1 MFEYPIGYE
10 TIGCVAMLTNP
21 KVGSGSVRHAA
32 EKAMERFGV
41 LGVEVFTF
49 QGVNLQDTRRLTRQ
63 AIEDEFDAIV
73 VCGGDGTVN
82 VALQEV
88 VGTDMPIGIIPA
100 GIGNDHA
107 RQFRLPMTPE
117 SAADVI
123 YEGFTTTSDV
133 GKLTDSNGESRYFGT
148 VACAG
153 FDSAFGTRMA
163 GLHLPSSKL
172 GYSASVAA
180 EFFNMT
186 PRLYR
191 IEFEGL
197 DEVPYIDDEARATR
211 IARDGQQAAGS
222 GDSLILERKI
232 NLAAFGNSR
241 YYAGGMMVC
250 PRADHHDNYLDVT
263 IIEDASRVG
272 VMRSYL
278 GFRKG
283 AHLDYEFCSSYRCRK
298 ATIELLDQGPDALA
312 DTDAYADGDPMLS
325 LPVTVESVPAA
336 VRFIVP
342 AP

>member
-32 EKAMERFGV
+32 EEAMERFGV

-49 QGVNLQDTRRLTRQ
+49 QGVDLQDTRRLTRQ
-63 AIEDEFDAIV
+63 AIEDEYDAIV

-88 VGTDMPIGIIPA
+88 VGTDMPLGIIPA
-100 GIGNDHA
+100 GVGNDHA
-107 RQFRLPMTPE
+107 RQFRLPTSPE
-117 SAADVI
+117 SAADII

-133 GKLTDSNGESRYFGT
+133 GKLTDSKGESRYFGT

-153 FDSAFGTRMA
+153 FDAAFGNRVA
-163 GLHLPSSKL
+163 GLHLPTSKL

-197 DEVPYIDDEARATR
+197 DEVPYIDEEARATR
-211 IARDGQQAAGS
+211 IARDGQAAGS
-222 GDSLILERKI
+222 GDSLVLERRI

-263 IIEDASRVG
+263 IIEDASRIG

-283 AHLDYEFCSSYRCRK
+283 THLDYEFCSSYRCRK
-298 ATIELLDQGPDALA
+298 ATIELLDKGPDTLA
-312 DTDAYADGDPMLS
+312 DIDAYADGDPMLS
-325 LPVTVESVPAA
+325 LPVTIESVPAA